1 MSTRGELET
10 RVLRAQDGYQRAEGA
25 GQVAGDSP
33 ELTATAVALL
43 GGHRCHLSAAPCRLC
58 TREARMSQRV
68 RRNEFARASSQAG
81 EGG

>member
-43 GGHRCHLSAAPCRLC
+43 DLGGHRCHTSRPHHVGC
-58 TREARMSQRV
+58 
-68 RRNEFARASSQAG
+68 ARARRA
-81 EGG
+81 